1 MCVLRAARCVLCA
14 AAARHP
20 GPWAPAVFVAAAR
33 AALHLTDASAAALA
47 TALSAEPAVSW
58 EAGEAALTAVATAEQ
73 AGPAT
78 PGGGPPRS
86 RCSLTKSRRHMLGKA
101 LSVPPP
107 PAPAVLARTVSSIT
121 LRVHGCVGV
130 VCALGTPAAI
140 PQCARRA

>member
-121 LRVHGCVGV
+121 LRVHGCVGSCSV
-130 VCALGTPAAI
+130 
-140 PQCARRA
+140 